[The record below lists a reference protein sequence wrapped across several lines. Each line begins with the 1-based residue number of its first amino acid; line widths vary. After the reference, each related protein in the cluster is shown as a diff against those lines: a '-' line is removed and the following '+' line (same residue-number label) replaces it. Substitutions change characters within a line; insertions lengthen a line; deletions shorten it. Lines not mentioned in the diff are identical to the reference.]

1 MNASTAMLV
10 QKYNRKKIRLTTSQR
25 VVVCP
30 GRWQVAL
37 TMTWTRFWLMFL
49 FLPIVML
56 PEFVTLFFSPSIVLH
71 TFPLSDKHD
80 YWHVYCRHSKATIS
94 LFQYVIA
101 FYSYHS
107 GEKTK
112 PQLCKNVPKQK
123 WDHMFTFDLTRRL
136 QCSCRYV
143 MSVISR
149 AGLSSGLYMWFW
161 NWYLCE
167 DKLQRSFI
175 LYIGMY

>member
-1 MNASTAMLV
+1 MNASTAIFV
-10 QKYNRKKIRLTTSQR
+10 QDYNRKKIRLTTSQR

-56 PEFVTLFFSPSIVLH
+56 PEFCDTVFLSPNRFTHI
-71 TFPLSDKHD
+71 PLSDKHD
-80 YWHVYCRHSKATIS
+80 HWHVYCRHSKATIS
-94 LFQYVIA
+94 LFQYVMA

-107 GEKTK
+107 GDR
-112 PQLCKNVPKQK
+112 QKNNCAKMCQKQK

-136 QCSCRYV
+136 QCSCTYV

-149 AGLSSGLYMWFW
+149 TGLSSGLYIWFW
-161 NWYLCE
+161 NWYLCQ